1 MKKLSI
7 FLIASLLFSCQNNTQ
22 DASIQTKNTQVV
34 EIAQPT
40 NTKEEKPQNTQTQD
54 LKNEECAK
62 KIQFNSAFDSEI
74 YWAFYN
80 SSDNKCWYLGY
91 LGCEFFLTN
100 EDPDEY
106 YEATESNDV
115 IKVTKENKEQFD
127 WREWN
132 KLYSDDVDWFFDFQD
147 KISEKFFDWRLIEY
161 LCFWQYAPDT
171 LGRFMQAFQKYNITL
186 PPTGALHIWK
196 NLGDIRTETP
206 ATNPIQEKDEI
217 DTTTSIEIRQL
228 YNILYDLQQKKA
240 Q

>member
-22 DASIQTKNTQVV
+22 DAPIQTKNTQVV

-54 LKNEECAK
+54 LKNQECAK
-62 KIQFNSAFDSEI
+62 KIQFNSVFDGEI

-115 IKVTKENKEQFD
+115 IKVTKENKE
-127 WREWN
+127 
-132 KLYSDDVDWFFDFQD
+132 
-147 KISEKFFDWRLIEY
+147 
-161 LCFWQYAPDT
+161 
-171 LGRFMQAFQKYNITL
+171 
-186 PPTGALHIWK
+186 
-196 NLGDIRTETP
+196 
-206 ATNPIQEKDEI
+206 
-217 DTTTSIEIRQL
+217 
-228 YNILYDLQQKKA
+228 
-240 Q
+240 